1 MTVDL
6 VVSVTQVSLLPGFF
20 CFGIKHLVEMQTMS
34 IDKDCFM
41 HAWMAIQTGFKVND
55 VSAAWRGR
63 FRTALDK
70 FGATDKAAGFRAS
83 HISGLQ
89 GAACFGATN
98 LTYLPY
104 ESFRKCAIVKHPF
117 PSH

>member
-63 FRTALDK
+63 CRTALEPL
-70 FGATDKAAGFRAS
+70 TRLLAS
-83 HISGLQ
+83 EHPTYQ
-89 GAACFGATN
+89 ACRVLLALEL
-98 LTYLPY
+98 LT
-104 ESFRKCAIVKHPF
+104 
-117 PSH
+117 